1 VMKIIFAALIREERE
16 GGYSV
21 VCPEFGVASQGE
33 TIEEAK
39 RNIVEAVEL
48 YLESA
53 KDLGILDEVLEEA
66 GIETRVQEESIVLGE
81 YVTTP
86 LQACVE

>member
-1 VMKIIFAALIREERE
+1 MKIIFTALIREERE

-33 TIEEAK
+33 TIDEAK
-39 RNIVEAVEL
+39 MNIVEAVEL
-48 YLESA
+48 YFESA
-53 KDLGILDEVLEEA
+53 KDLGMLDEVLEEA
-66 GIETRVQEESIVLGE
+66 GIDTRVKGEAIVLGE

>member
-1 VMKIIFAALIREERE
+1 
-16 GGYSV
+16 
-21 VCPEFGVASQGE
+21 
-33 TIEEAK
+33 
-39 RNIVEAVEL
+39 VEAVEL
-48 YLESA
+48 YFESA

-66 GIETRVQEESIVLGE
+66 GIDTRVKEEAIVLGE

>member
-1 VMKIIFAALIREERE
+1 M
-16 GGYSV
+16 
-21 VCPEFGVASQGE
+21 
-33 TIEEAK
+33 
-39 RNIVEAVEL
+39 EAVEL
-48 YLESA
+48 YFESA

-66 GIETRVQEESIVLGE
+66 GIDTRVKEEVIVLGE

>member
-1 VMKIIFAALIREERE
+1 MKIIFTALIREERE

-33 TIEEAK
+33 TIDEAK

-48 YLESA
+48 YFESA
-53 KDLGILDEVLEEA
+53 KDLGMLDEVLEEA
-66 GIETRVQEESIVLGE
+66 GIDTRVRGEAIVLGE

>member
-1 VMKIIFAALIREERE
+1 MKIIFAALIREERE

-21 VCPEFGVASQGE
+21 VCPQLGVASQGE
-33 TIEEAK
+33 TIDEAK

-48 YLESA
+48 YFESA
-53 KDLGILDEVLEEA
+53 KALGILDEVLEDA
-66 GIETRVQEESIVLGE
+66 GIDTGVKEEAIVLGE
-81 YVTTP
+81 YITTP

>member
-1 VMKIIFAALIREERE
+1 MKIIFTALIREERE

-21 VCPEFGVASQGE
+21 VCPEFGLASQGE
-33 TIEEAK
+33 TIDEAK

-48 YLESA
+48 YFESA

-66 GIETRVQEESIVLGE
+66 GIDTRVRGEAIVLSE

-86 LQACVE
+86 LQACIE

>member
-1 VMKIIFAALIREERE
+1 MKIIFTALIREERE

-33 TIEEAK
+33 TIDEAK

-48 YLESA
+48 YFESA
-53 KDLGILDEVLEEA
+53 KDLGMLDEVLEEA
-66 GIETRVQEESIVLGE
+66 GIDTKVREEAIVLGE

>member
-1 VMKIIFAALIREERE
+1 MKIIFAALIREERE

-21 VCPEFGVASQGE
+21 LCPQLGVASQGE
-33 TIEEAK
+33 TIDEAK

-48 YLESA
+48 YFESA
-53 KDLGILDEVLEEA
+53 KALGILDEVLEEA
-66 GIETRVQEESIVLGE
+66 GIDTRVKEEAIVLGE

>member
-1 VMKIIFAALIREERE
+1 MKIIFAALLREERE

-33 TIEEAK
+33 TIDEAK

-66 GIETRVQEESIVLGE
+66 GIDTKVREEAIVLGE

>member
-1 VMKIIFAALIREERE
+1 MKIIFTALIREERE

-21 VCPEFGVASQGE
+21 VCPEFGLASQGE
-33 TIEEAK
+33 TIDEAK

-48 YLESA
+48 YFESA
-53 KDLGILDEVLEEA
+53 KDLGMLDEVLEEA
-66 GIETRVQEESIVLGE
+66 GIDTRVRGEAIVLSE

-86 LQACVE
+86 LQACIE

>member
-1 VMKIIFAALIREERE
+1 MRIIFAALIREEPE

-21 VCPEFGVASQGE
+21 LCPELGVASQGE

-53 KDLGILDEVLEEA
+53 KDLGILDNVLEEA
-66 GIETRVQEESIVLGE
+66 GIDTKSAREAIVLGE

-86 LQACVE
+86 LQACIE

>member
-1 VMKIIFAALIREERE
+1 MKIIFAALLREERE

-21 VCPEFGVASQGE
+21 VCPQLGVASQGE
-33 TIEEAK
+33 TIDEAK

-48 YLESA
+48 YFESA
-53 KDLGILDEVLEEA
+53 KALGILEGVLEDA
-66 GIETRVQEESIVLGE
+66 GIDTRVKEEAIVLSE
-81 YVTTP
+81 YLTTP

>member
-1 VMKIIFAALIREERE
+1 MKIIFTALIREERE

-33 TIEEAK
+33 TIDEAK

-48 YLESA
+48 YFESA
-53 KDLGILDEVLEEA
+53 KDLGMLDEVLEEA
-66 GIETRVQEESIVLGE
+66 GIDTRVRGEAILLGE